1 MSTLA
6 EKLSLAIS
14 SKADI
19 RSALEEK
26 LGEDPGEILADYA
39 QRIRS
44 LGGGRVSSVNGVT
57 PDAQGNV
64 SLTAQDIGISVKVEE
79 ETAIFTI

>member
-44 LGGGRVSSVNGVT
+44 LGGGRVSSINGVT

-64 SLTAQDIGISVKVEE
+64 ALTAKDLGISIKVEQDMV
-79 ETAIFTI
+79 IFNV

>member
-6 EKLSLAIS
+6 DKLSLAIS

-39 QRIRS
+39 HRIRS

-64 SLTAQDIGISVKVEE
+64 ALTAKDIGISVKVED